1 MIEKEMKYYTP
12 GIRKNLIKSASLYAS
27 EAHKGQFRKGGKNIP
42 YITHP
47 VAVMNIV
54 KKRGG
59 SIEAQIASVLH
70 DVVEDCGGYT
80 VKDISTHF
88 GTAIALLVDYVSET
102 DKSLTWKER
111 KIRYINRLKQAP
123 RDAVIV
129 SAGDKLHNLRCTE
142 KDFEEEGESAFNM
155 FNSSADG
162 QFWFYESL
170 IEIYKENGLNN
181 YSDEMEEILKKVK
194 SEFI

>member
-1 MIEKEMKYYTP
+1 MTP
-12 GIRKNLIKSASLYAS
+12 GLRKNLIKTATLYAT

-42 YITHP
+42 YISHP

-54 KKRGG
+54 KSNGG
-59 SIEAQIASVLH
+59 SVEAQVACVLH
-70 DVVEDCGGYT
+70 DVVEDCEGYT
-80 VKDISTHF
+80 LNDISTHF

-102 DKSLTWKER
+102 DKSLPWKER
-111 KIRYINRLKQAP
+111 KVRYIARLKEAP

-142 KDFEEEGESAFNM
+142 KDFDEEGMSAFNR
-155 FNSSADG
+155 FNSSVDE

-170 IEIYKENGLNN
+170 IDIYKDKGLTI
-181 YSDEMEEILKKVK
+181 YSDEMEAILEKMKK
-194 SEFI
+194 EFV